1 MAFTKIA
8 SPGIDTTGSYTVQE
22 LNTVGVMTAGTVQ
35 VGAATTVHTTGIDLG
50 SGNITSHNIN
60 STGIITAT
68 SFVGPVTGAITGTAT
83 NAQGLTGSPS
93 ITVTDITAS
102 GNVSIG
108 GTLTYE
114 DVTNIDSVGIIT
126 AQSGINV
133 TGGNL
138 DIGGATHSRNL
149 TVHDATNSV
158 ILIEGA
164 SNGTS
169 NLMFADENDE
179 DVGMLGYNHASNY
192 LAFTVNAEERLRI
205 SSTGLVG
212 IGTDNLT
219 SNLTIAEDHVSTNAE
234 LAINY
239 TGSGNRTSAIRFQ
252 RGGTNY
258 GYIAGAGFMLTTG
271 AQDDLAI
278 APVSGKNLLFGI
290 GNSEKLRV
298 TTAGNVGVG
307 TTNAQA
313 KLDVIGEIRA
323 AGIAI
328 TESYPTI
335 SPSLNLNFAKSRSL
349 GPHVTFSRTSNATY
363 VGRDGLIKTVGYDEP
378 RFDHDPT
385 TGESLG
391 LLSEEERTNYCG
403 NSEMLAN
410 WGGGTAGD
418 TFTASSGA
426 QLSVNPDGSSPAYHY
441 SPSSNAG
448 HHRFNRTVTL
458 PTLNTNYVVSLFVKR
473 VTAGSVSNLNRYI
486 ELEATG
492 SWNGNSP
499 GTGQSGANG
508 GTAVT
513 FDMQNLAIQSK
524 TDNTDGY
531 VGDAKI
537 ENYGNGWYRLSYVFN
552 PGIGS
557 NFTGYVWW
565 GHPATLGGD
574 TGGETG
580 NGNPSFYFWGASVEN
595 GSFITSHIPTPAN
608 TSATRQPDR
617 ARIVGKSFSDFF
629 NATEGT
635 LIVQGRTAAGNS
647 LQFTNQPI
655 ISINAGNSTNRIIM
669 FDRDGG
675 TLEWNVVDGSSANG
689 SGVLLDNTTSYT
701 GANDYIMCGTY
712 KNGAP
717 TRAVANGLGANGT
730 IIESSGKNDTV
741 NTFTTMDI
749 GNELGTRECSSP
761 IKQVRYYPLS
771 LSDDQ
776 IKTLVK

>member
-1 MAFTKIA
+1 MALINQNSIIGVTSITSPSA
-8 SPGIDTTGSYTVQE
+8 SNV
-22 LNTVGVMTAGTVQ
+22 L
-35 VGAATTVHTTGIDLG
+35 TVHTNDTTERLRVSTTGLSFSGTSASLDT
-50 SGNITSHNIN
+50 SGN
-60 STGIITAT
+60 
-68 SFVGPVTGAITGTAT
+68 
-83 NAQGLTGSPS
+83 LT
-93 ITVTDITAS
+93 VS

-114 DVTNIDSVGIIT
+114 DVTNIDAVGIIT
-126 AQSGINV
+126 ARSGIDI

-138 DIGGATHSRNL
+138 DIGGATYSRNL

-192 LAFTVNAEERLRI
+192 LAFTVNADERLRI
-205 SSTGLVG
+205 DSGGRIAQGGKTPTNHGSPNLLIWGSDPTVHLTSIGSTANTSFTGIKFAVAGGSTGDYSKAGIFVQRQDSYNDLDMIFAFRSSNDAVG
-212 IGTDNLT
+212 
-219 SNLTIAEDHVSTNAE
+219 VS
-234 LAINY
+234 
-239 TGSGNRTSAIRFQ
+239 
-252 RGGTNY
+252 
-258 GYIAGAGFMLTTG
+258 
-271 AQDDLAI
+271 
-278 APVSGKNLLFGI
+278 VSD
-290 GNSEKLRV
+290 EKLRI
-298 TTAGNVGVG
+298 TSDGNVGVG

-349 GPHVTFSRTSNATY
+349 GPHVTFSRSSNATY
-363 VGRDGLIKTVGYDEP
+363 VGRDGLIKTVGSDEP
-378 RFDHDPT
+378 RFDHDPA

-403 NSEMLAN
+403 NSEMRAN
-410 WGGGTAGD
+410 WAGGAAGD

-448 HHRFNRTVTL
+448 YHRFNRTVTL

-492 SWNGNSP
+492 LWNNNSQ
-499 GTGQSGANG
+499 GTGQSGTNG

-524 TDNTDGY
+524 TDNFNGY

-565 GHPATLGGD
+565 GHPTTLGSD
-574 TGGETG
+574 NGGETG
-580 NGNPSFYFWGASVEN
+580 NGNPSFYFWGASVEK

-608 TSATRQPDR
+608 TSVTREPDR

-629 NATEGT
+629 NVTEGT
-635 LIVQGRTAAGNS
+635 LVVQGRTAAGNS
-647 LQFTNQPI
+647 LQYTNQPI
-655 ISINAGNSTNRIIM
+655 ISINAGSSTNRIIM

-717 TRAVANGLGANGT
+717 TRVVANGLGANGT

-741 NTFTTMDI
+741 NTFNQMDI